1 MSEIQINAIK
11 KIPEKKEYSK
21 PRLQTLG
28 VLASVT
34 LGPTPG
40 GGESGAPGVLRGA

>member
-1 MSEIQINAIK
+1 MSEIKINAIK

-28 VLASVT
+28 VLTSVT

-40 GGESGAPGVLRGA
+40 TGESGNQLILRGT